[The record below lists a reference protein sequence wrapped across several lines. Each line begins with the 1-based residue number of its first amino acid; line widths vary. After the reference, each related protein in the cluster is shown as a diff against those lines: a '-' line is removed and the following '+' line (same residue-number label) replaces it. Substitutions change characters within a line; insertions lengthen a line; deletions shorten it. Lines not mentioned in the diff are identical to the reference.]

1 MLAVAIFDVDALVVE
16 ALDVLKLE
24 VVPQRVVMV
33 ARTEFRI
40 FEKKLLPAR
49 FPVTVRLLAVVEA
62 SVEDPETVRFVL
74 EEVAE
79 IEVEALV
86 VEAFTIFVFSELIT
100 DKLVKVPEAAEI
112 PLLTTIVST
121 LEEDAYVVEE

>member
-16 ALDVLKLE
+16 ALDVLKLL

-33 ARTEFRI
+33 ARTELRI

-49 FPVTVRLLAVVEA
+49 FPVTVKLLAVVEA
-62 SVEDPETVRFVL
+62 SVDEPETVRFVL

-86 VEAFTIFVFSELIT
+86 VEA
-100 DKLVKVPEAAEI
+100 
-112 PLLTTIVST
+112 
-121 LEEDAYVVEE
+121 